1 MPLITEVHDSL
12 PYIDSEPTPAERAAA
27 ESLISSELP
36 QNTSSPHSSLPSLPD
51 HHFSPLIESFLTTD
65 LARIQAKQPSTS
77 IDTARYES
85 LEPPATSPHSD
96 ENHPETL
103 TQWRSAL
110 SKAYTAQTYLQGRQT
125 NLALLDQFGKN
136 AWLIGNSQLEDV
148 LRGLE
153 RELAQTKEQIDL
165 VVVERKNAQEAVG
178 AEIQGLEGGWKRG
191 VGRVLETEVAA
202 EGVRRE
208 ILEARRAGAR

>member
-1 MPLITEVHDSL
+1 M
-12 PYIDSEPTPAERAAA
+12 
-27 ESLISSELP
+27 
-36 QNTSSPHSSLPSLPD
+36 
-51 HHFSPLIESFLTTD
+51 
-65 LARIQAKQPSTS
+65 
-77 IDTARYES
+77 
-85 LEPPATSPHSD
+85 
-96 ENHPETL
+96 
-103 TQWRSAL
+103 
-110 SKAYTAQTYLQGRQT
+110 
-125 NLALLDQFGKN
+125 ALLDQFGKN